1 MGFVHL
7 HVHTEYSLL
16 DGACRIDGIMERV
29 KELGQTAVAITDHGV
44 MYGAVAFFKEAE
56 KQETLNAADRNFLGQ
71 LVLLVMRGMPTGNL
85 SMEWLASEMCISRG
99 QLNRRVKAVADA
111 EGLRVYYGAEI
122 QFFENDNDYLVYGF
136 DEEFVV
142 NNDLTR
148 YNNPEEFRPVVEAN
162 NLIIYQA
169 HPFRIGMTVTD
180 PELLDGVE
188 VYNGH
193 GDHYSRNKIANKW
206 ADLHSLRKLS
216 GSDFHGNLTLEPGG
230 VYFDEYYTDSKQV
243 AKALRDGK
251 YSLKIFEE

>member
-1 MGFVHL
+1 MKKYLFDTHI
-7 HVHTEYSLL
+7 HTKEASS
-16 DGACRIDGIMERV
+16 CSRV
-29 KELGQTAVAITDHGV
+29 YAADIVRRYKELGYDGLIITDHFS
-44 MYGAVAFFKEAE
+44 ASQFKHHG
-56 KQETLNAADRNFLGQ
+56 ETYDEQVQKYLSGYRAAKEFEDENFHIILG
-71 LVLLVMRGMPTGNL
+71 
-85 SMEWLASEMCISRG
+85 ME
-99 QLNRRVKAVADA
+99 
-111 EGLRVYYGAEI
+111 LR
-122 QFFENDNDYLVYGF
+122 FLENDNDYLVYGF
-136 DEEFVV
+136 DEEFVI
-142 NNDLTR
+142 NNDLTC

-243 AKALRDGK
+243 ANALREGK